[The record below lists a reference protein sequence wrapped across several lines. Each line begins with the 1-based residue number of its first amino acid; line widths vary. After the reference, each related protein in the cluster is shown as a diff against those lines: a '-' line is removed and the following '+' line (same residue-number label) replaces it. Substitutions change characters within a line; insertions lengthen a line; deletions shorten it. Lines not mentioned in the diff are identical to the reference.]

1 MLYPTSHTLPYPTAL
16 GGSARIFWVL
26 GGMLFSGRV
35 RLYPTLPYPAAGFR
49 RFGGYSFFGWAGPYP
64 TLKKYPTRMGCGE
77 AVLGGIVSGRRRGPG
92 FGAGSAKVTGKLS
105 AGIPGLLQHFD
116 SSSHLKVLKVLK

>member
-1 MLYPTSHTLPYPTAL
+1 MGGAVPYPTGLPYPN
-16 GGSARIFWVL
+16 GVWG
-26 GGMLFSGRV
+26 
-35 RLYPTLPYPAAGFR
+35 
-49 RFGGYSFFGWAGPYP
+49 
-64 TLKKYPTRMGCGE
+64 